1 MRDRDHATLPSG
13 REVGLLSLVI
23 IGIGT
28 SGPVIALST
37 MPILVLIFWRNLG
50 GFLLMLPWAIRE
62 NSLRS
67 VDDISEKGDSFRRG
81 IRFSILSGVAL
92 AFHFIGFFIA
102 MRFTSVAAGTALTA
116 LQPIFAAY
124 FVKRLGGE
132 IPRRAWIGMI
142 IAFLGVL
149 IITGVDAQISTR
161 ALIGD
166 LAAICCAALAAT
178 YVVLGARARETVSTA
193 TYTSIAYLTC
203 SIIAFV
209 FAIIFSNQIWDY
221 PIREWVLLLALIAGA
236 QLLGHTI
243 LNFTLKSLSPA
254 IASLV
259 VFFEVPVSAILAFW
273 WIDQL
278 PPIGTIPGLILIL
291 IGCGVF
297 VVKRTP
303 TQNAS

>member
-1 MRDRDHATLPSG
+1 MRDRDHATLPNG
-13 REVGLLSLVI
+13 RDIGLLSLVI
-23 IGIGT
+23 VGIGT

-37 MPILVLIFWRNLG
+37 MPILILIFWRNLG

-62 NSLRS
+62 ITSRSQNSLGGTNYLFRTGVKFS
-67 VDDISEKGDSFRRG
+67 V
-81 IRFSILSGVAL
+81 LSGVAL

-102 MRFTSVAAGTALTA
+102 MRFTTVAAGTALTA

-142 IAFLGVL
+142 IAFAGVL

-161 ALIGD
+161 ALLGD
-166 LAAICCAALAAT
+166 IAAICCAALAAT
-178 YVVLGARARETVSTA
+178 YVVLGARARESVSTA

-203 SIIAFV
+203 ALIALF
-209 FAIIFSNQIWDY
+209 FAIFSRNEIWNY
-221 PIREWVLLLALIAGA
+221 PLKEWLLLAALIGGA

-273 WIDQL
+273 WLGQL
-278 PPIGTIPGLILIL
+278 PPIGTVPGLILIL
-291 IGCGVF
+291 LGCAVF
-297 VVKRTP
+297 VLKRTAI
-303 TQNAS
+303 QKA